1 LAFDLGLWILWA
13 EEFPVMRGPRPIRAL
28 SLTEAVSAPGWS
40 YSTMG
45 QIGRRFALGGL
56 GAAVALALCAK
67 TNAGEVTLKNGLVL
81 GGTPRRLQ
89 ALTMERHPPRD
100 NETLSLPFVMVD
112 AGYQWIFLPKGQVA
126 RIDERDDLSKYET
139 FKISQHRT
147 GGRQITGR
155 VLSTGPFNQYG
166 QRTHTVQTPQRQEEI
181 VVGVTKIGPKYI
193 SVTGLRYQWNYGIT
207 TLSIPPEQLDAMI
220 RKVSDPKNPDHR
232 FGIARFYLQAGLYEE
247 SGKEL
252 EAIAKDFP
260 ELANRVADAR
270 KELQDL
276 EHKLILQELRRRKA
290 AGQHELAHSYALGV
304 PLDTASASVAHDVKD
319 LVAAYDAGRE
329 KIAKARVYLS
339 ELQAQLKDAALVS
352 AVSPLRPM
360 LEEQL
365 TLESLDRLEAFFNL
379 IDDKSLQPA
388 EKLALAYSGA
398 VVGSASAVTDLRL
411 AIRLWEAQH
420 AVLEYLRT
428 DLPQEHRDR
437 IAQLKG
443 LDGITPE
450 LVVKLIQCLPPII
463 ETPDVRPGT
472 PATLQIAT
480 RGVEPG
486 PSYGVLLPPEYD
498 WHHKYPMIVALHPS
512 DHSSKAELDF
522 WGGSSNKPG
531 RAQAAGYIVIA
542 PEYVEKDAREYGY
555 AMTSHDAV
563 LRSIID
569 AKKRFNVDS
578 DRIFLTGHEMGGDA
592 AFDIGMSHPDLFAG
606 VIPINGICNH
616 FCTWYWQNAGHTAWY
631 VVTAEFDAR
640 GTFSV
645 DAKTLTRMMS
655 GSKGGMD
662 VVLVEFVQR
671 GQEAYYEETP
681 RIFEWMEA
689 MRRQKVPREFLMH
702 VLRPSE
708 NRFYWLRAE
717 GLPKSVMESDVLAGP
732 NHGPVSPMP
741 FGAKITPGN
750 TIYITS
756 RAKTHTIWLTPE
768 LVSAE
773 KPVTIMLR
781 GVRKDHKVAKASI
794 EDVIDDFA
802 TRADR
807 QMIFTT
813 RIDVN

>member
-1 LAFDLGLWILWA
+1 
-13 EEFPVMRGPRPIRAL
+13 
-28 SLTEAVSAPGWS
+28 
-40 YSTMG
+40 MG
-45 QIGRRFALGGL
+45 QIGRQIAVSVGL
-56 GAAVALALCAK
+56 CAAVAFVS
-67 TNAGEVTLKNGLVL
+67 TRYVSAGDVTLKNGLVL
-81 GGTPRRLQ
+81 SGTPRRIQ
-89 ALTMERHPPRD
+89 ALTIERQHPRSD
-100 NETLSLPFVMVD
+100 ETLSLPFVVVD
-112 AGYQWIFLPKGQVA
+112 GGYQWFFVPKGQAA
-126 RIDERDDLSKYET
+126 RIDDRDDLSKFET
-139 FKISQHRT
+139 FRLSQHRT

-155 VLSTGPFNQYG
+155 VLSTGPFNEYG
-166 QRTHTVQTPQRQEEI
+166 QRTHKIQTPQKQEEI
-181 VVGVTKIGPKYI
+181 VVGVTKISPKYV
-193 SVTGLRYQWNYGIT
+193 SLTGLRYQWNYGIAT
-207 TLSIPPEQLDAMI
+207 SAIPPAQLDAMI

-252 EAIAKDFP
+252 QSIAKDFP

-304 PLDTASASVAHDVKD
+304 PLDTASASVVHDVKD
-319 LVAAYDAGRE
+319 LLAAYDAARE
-329 KIAKARVYLS
+329 RIAKARVFLG
-339 ELQAQLKDAALVS
+339 ELQAQLKDSALVA

-365 TLESLDRLEAFFNL
+365 SMESLDRLDAFFNL
-379 IDDKSLQPA
+379 VEDKTLQPA

-420 AVLEYLRT
+420 AILEYLRT
-428 DLPQEHRDR
+428 DSPQEHRDR
-437 IAQLKG
+437 LAQLNG
-443 LDGITPE
+443 LDGISPD
-450 LVVKLIQCLPPII
+450 LVVKLIRCLPPVV
-463 ETPDVRPGT
+463 ETPDIRPGVPT
-472 PATLQIAT
+472 TLQVGG
-480 RGVEPG
+480 RGVEAS

-512 DHSSKAELDF
+512 DHDGKAELDF
-522 WGGSSNKPG
+522 WGGTTANPG
-531 RAQAAGYIVIA
+531 RAQAAGYIVIS

-555 AMTSHDAV
+555 SMASHDVV
-563 LRSIID
+563 LRSIVD
-569 AKKRFNVDS
+569 ARKRFNVDS

-616 FCTWYWQNAGHTAWY
+616 FCTWYWTNAGHTAWY
-631 VVTAEFDAR
+631 VVTGEFDAR
-640 GTFSV
+640 GTFNA
-645 DAKTLTRMMS
+645 DAKTLSRMM
-655 GSKGGMD
+655 GFSKGYTNGMD

-671 GQEAYYEETP
+671 GQEAYFEETP
-681 RIFEWMEA
+681 RIFDWMEPL
-689 MRRQKVPREFLMH
+689 RRQKAPQDFVMS

-717 GLPKSVMESDVLAGP
+717 GLPKKVTESTVLAGP
-732 NHGPVSPMP
+732 SRGTVTPMHLGGKIVSP
-741 FGAKITPGN
+741 GN
-750 TIYITS
+750 IIRLTS
-756 RAKTHTIWLTPE
+756 GAKTHTIWLSPE
-768 LVSAE
+768 LVSFE
-773 KPVTIMLR
+773 KPVTIMH
-781 GVRKDHKVAKASI
+781 GSTQKYHKLPKASI
-794 EDVIDDFA
+794 EDILDDFS